1 MPFIFKEDTL
11 LKLLVEQHGAANWP
25 DIASRIDGRNN
36 NQCRQ
41 RYVCDF
47 TRLIVY
53 KYLTY
58 YTRWKNHVNPAINKE
73 AFSTAEKALIFQGV
87 LKNESWVDIAETLTV
102 SKSSHRTPDFV
113 KNFYHSSVKKAQGL
127 CGQGGTR

>member
-1 MPFIFKEDTL
+1 M
-11 LKLLVEQHGAANWP
+11 KLLVEQHGVVAMA
-25 DIASRIDGRNN
+25 DIASQIDGRNN

-58 YTRWKNHVNPAINKE
+58 STRWKNHVNPAVNKE
-73 AFSTAEKALIFQGV
+73 AFSKAEKALIFQGV
-87 LKNESWVDIAETLTV
+87 LKNESWVEIAETLTV
-102 SKSSHRTPDFV
+102 SKSAHRTPDFV
-113 KNFYHSSVKKAQGL
+113 KTFIAPQLEKQHGRYLSKS
-127 CGQGGTR
+127 TRS